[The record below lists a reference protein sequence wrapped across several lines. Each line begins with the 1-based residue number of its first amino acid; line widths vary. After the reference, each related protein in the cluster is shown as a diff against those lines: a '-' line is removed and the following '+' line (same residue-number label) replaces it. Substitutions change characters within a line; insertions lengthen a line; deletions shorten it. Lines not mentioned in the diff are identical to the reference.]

1 MIRGATAADFS
12 VVDYDENSKE
22 KPIEELISDIMI
34 RMEKIVEK
42 VDAKEN
48 WKYIIAFYSG
58 ICCVPHISFFNRFI
72 QILLL

>member
-1 MIRGATAADFS
+1 MARSLKKPITCLYRPSCGRRLSAMIRGATAADFS

-48 WKYIIAFYSG
+48 
-58 ICCVPHISFFNRFI
+58 
-72 QILLL
+72 